1 MMIERKRRKRASQD
15 AEINVTP
22 LLDVVFIMLIFFVL
36 TTSFVKELGVDLDRP
51 SNAPIQE
58 QELSEVISV
67 RIEADGQI
75 FVGDRPVDVLAVRA
89 NIVSGLANKPD
100 ASVVVIADRAAD
112 SGFVVQVVD
121 QARLAGA
128 EKVSIAASEP

>member
-1 MMIERKRRKRASQD
+1 MRIERKRRKRAAQD

-58 QELSEVISV
+58 QELTDVISV

-89 NIVSGLANKPD
+89 NIVSGLASKPD

-112 SGFVVQVVD
+112 SGFIVQVVD

-128 EKVSIAASEP
+128 ENVSIAASEP